1 MAISQ
6 KNSKNFFVKKHYFVI
21 NQLYTEIKAKQ
32 TAKQKTNKSKIKER
46 FI

>member
-6 KNSKNFFVKKHYFVI
+6 KNSKNFVEKKHYFAI
-21 NQLYTEIKAKQ
+21 NQLYTKLKAKQ
-32 TAKQKTNKSKIKER
+32 IANSKSNKSKIKER